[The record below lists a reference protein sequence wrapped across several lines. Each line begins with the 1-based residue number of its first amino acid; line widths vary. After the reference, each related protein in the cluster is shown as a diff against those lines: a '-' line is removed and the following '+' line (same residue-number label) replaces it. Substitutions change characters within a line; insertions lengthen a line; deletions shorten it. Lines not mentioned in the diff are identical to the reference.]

1 MEVFIP
7 TTFCACLKPDSVIAM
22 KIFRSLNCDAYV
34 IYVAQSLVFYVVF
47 VCIIV
52 CVFVVALMTIVL
64 SVPSS
69 MYCFCLQLW
78 YLKTCFVLSLSL
90 VILCI
95 AAC

>member
-1 MEVFIP
+1 
-7 TTFCACLKPDSVIAM
+7 M

-47 VCIIV
+47 MCII
-52 CVFVVALMTIVL
+52 VFVVALMTIVL

-69 MYCFCLQLW
+69 MYSFCLQLW

-90 VILCI
+90 VILGI